1 PQLVAR
7 IRSGRWRSRARV
19 SARACS
25 ATGGAKVPFAEVK
38 ETFGYFLAT
47 GRNDSTPANGSC
59 TQETPGFAASV
70 SSIMAE
76 SSIRTTMIAVASPW
90 SGSTMLKPLACAVAT
105 VVAWAFSKAVLS
117 RSLWTGRITSFCV
130 IFLCSHIFG
139 VEVFGC
145 QTYVN
150 VRISPKTSDLLSVEL
165 TTHLGRNTR
174 NQ

>member
-1 PQLVAR
+1 VN
-7 IRSGRWRSRARV
+7 
-19 SARACS
+19 
-25 ATGGAKVPFAEVK
+25 
-38 ETFGYFLAT
+38 ETSGYFLAT
-47 GRNDSTPANGSC
+47 GSNEYTPTNVIC
-59 TQETPGFAASV
+59 TQETPGFAASA
-70 SSIMAE
+70 SSIMAM

-130 IFLCSHIFG
+130 ILLCSHIFG

-145 QTYVN
+145 QTYVD
-150 VRISPKTSDLLSVEL
+150 VRISPKTSHLLSIEF
-165 TTHLGRNTR
+165 TTHLGWNTR